1 MKNNELR
8 MKNMTYNPEEIVS
21 RGGISAGEAVIM
33 SKTLP
38 TGELL
43 GLAAEVMRLACPPVF
58 DTCSIVNAK
67 SGRCPEDCKWCAQ
80 SAHWHTGAEEYPLLP
95 PKTLLEAAQRCKSQG
110 IGRFSIVTSGR
121 RLKKDEVAHV
131 CEAAELI
138 ERECGIYLCLSAG
151 LLDKEDFVRLRKAGV
166 RRCHCNL
173 ETAPSFFPSLCTTH
187 GQSQKIKALDDARE
201 AGLEVCSGGIIG
213 MGETMEQRIELA
225 SVLKSLGVESVP
237 VNILSPIRGTA
248 LGSRPLIGEDEI
260 LRTIS
265 VFRIM
270 MPSARL
276 RFAGGRARLS
286 EETLMKAFR
295 SAVNAAI
302 IGDMLTTVGA
312 DVSTD
317 MARIKTAGYT
327 L

>member
-1 MKNNELR
+1 
-8 MKNMTYNPEEIVS
+8 
-21 RGGISAGEAVIM
+21 
-33 SKTLP
+33 
-38 TGELL
+38 
-43 GLAAEVMRLACPPVF
+43 
-58 DTCSIVNAK
+58 
-67 SGRCPEDCKWCAQ
+67 
-80 SAHWHTGAEEYPLLP
+80 
-95 PKTLLEAAQRCKSQG
+95 
-110 IGRFSIVTSGR
+110 
-121 RLKKDEVAHV
+121 
-131 CEAAELI
+131 
-138 ERECGIYLCLSAG
+138 
-151 LLDKEDFVRLRKAGV
+151 
-166 RRCHCNL
+166 
-173 ETAPSFFPSLCTTH
+173 
-187 GQSQKIKALDDARE
+187 
-201 AGLEVCSGGIIG
+201 

-225 SVLKSLGVESVP
+225 SVLKSLGVESMP

-248 LGSRPLIGEDEI
+248 LGYRPLIGEDEI

-312 DVSTD
+312 DVSAD